1 MQSTKEILKNKVKKI
16 AKQTWAGPGK
26 FGVFIVICIFIVATF
41 ESLGLSNREK
51 NLELRSIPSIV
62 IPISNEPEKSQSELM
77 KISDTVK
84 DSSLTEK
91 LKISTL
97 LDFEKKNMKRE
108 NIILYGAVD
117 QYLFEHKTDIKDF
130 DSMKTSEEKAK
141 FFLSLMIK
149 KVQDIITAD
158 EEEDRIIMDI

>member
-62 IPISNEPEKSQSELM
+62 IPVSNEPEKSQSELM